1 MIKLETKISETELN
15 ENIKKV
21 LIENNINTIT
31 DLMKCKLLDLSKL
44 KGIGKKSRLQIVLF
58 THKNGYFFKD

>member
-1 MIKLETKISETELN
+1 MIKPDTEISETELN

-21 LIENNINTIT
+21 LTENNINTIT
-31 DLMKCKLLDLSKL
+31 DLMKYKLLDLSKL
-44 KGIGKKSRLQIVLF
+44 KGIGKNSRRQILLF